1 MSNLSHKINVSDGGK
16 YRFKV
21 ILNINTQIKIN
32 NVIYQ
37 WKLEVHLQSSYIEKY
52 KEKYLNSESHS
63 M

>member
-37 WKLEVHLQSSYIEKY
+37 
-52 KEKYLNSESHS
+52 
-63 M
+63 